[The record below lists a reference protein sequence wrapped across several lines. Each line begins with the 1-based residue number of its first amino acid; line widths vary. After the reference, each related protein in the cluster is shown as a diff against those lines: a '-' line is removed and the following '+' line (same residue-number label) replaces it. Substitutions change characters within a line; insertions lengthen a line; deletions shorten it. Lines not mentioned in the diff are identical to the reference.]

1 MNILAIIPAR
11 AGSVG
16 VPGKNIRDL
25 LGKPVINYTIKAAHA
40 AKSINRIVVS
50 SDSPEVIGICQNMG
64 IDFIKRPG
72 ELASNNA
79 QIDDVMRHA
88 MTELES
94 QNGYRTDAVVLLYA
108 NVPVR
113 ADNIIDR
120 AVELLTS
127 SGADSVQTVAPVG
140 KFHPNWLYKL
150 NGDQASKYIDNKIFR
165 RQDLDPLYY
174 IDGAV
179 GVVTRE
185 SLLSGQDNPD
195 PHAFWGSDRRVIV
208 QDPHET
214 VDIDSVR
221 DFYMAEAA
229 LREKNN

>member
-1 MNILAIIPAR
+1 MNVLAIIPAR

-16 VPGKNIRDL
+16 VPGKNIRKL
-25 LGKPVINYTIKAAHA
+25 LGKPVINYTIETAQKATL
-40 AKSINRIVVS
+40 INRIVVS
-50 SDSPEVIGICQNMG
+50 SDSPEVIDICQRMH
-64 IDFIKRPG
+64 IDFIDRPA
-72 ELASNNA
+72 ELATSNA
-79 QIDDVMRHA
+79 QIDDVMRHCLA
-88 MTELES
+88 ELES
-94 QNGYRTDAVVLLYA
+94 QNGDHTDAVALLYA

-113 ADNIIDR
+113 ADDIIDR
-120 AVELLTS
+120 AIELLTT

-140 KFHPNWLYKL
+140 KFHPSWLYQL
-150 NGDQASKYIDNKIFR
+150 NGDRASKYIDNKIYR

-179 GVVTRE
+179 GVVTRQ
-185 SLLSGQDNPD
+185 SLLAGQDNPD
-195 PHAFWGSDRRVIV
+195 PHAFWGPDRRVII

-229 LREKNN
+229 LREKE